1 MLENPNRIF
10 PGGMESSRGDS
21 MPRNSSGKRTPLTK
35 KPKFTEPVPTVS
47 TVPVSLPLATKLRE
61 LDRALFA
68 EFGFGEDQQVSY
80 AVQGG
85 GGLLA
90 ASNARD
96 GVVVPAVKD
105 EPTEGRV
112 YHPTELWNQ
121 PSGTVVVHPIH
132 GVGEIQRLGRHADT
146 ERDDRVV
153 VFEGGERFV
162 LPAPASVVNEPPW
175 DAVVKVI
182 RPADSEIST
191 ALFSEV

>member
-1 MLENPNRIF
+1 
-10 PGGMESSRGDS
+10 
-21 MPRNSSGKRTPLTK
+21 MPRNTSGSRKPYTK
-35 KPKFTEPVPTVS
+35 KPTFIEPVPTVS
-47 TVPVSLPLATKLRE
+47 TVPVSMALATKLRE

-105 EPTEGRV
+105 EPAEGRV
-112 YHPTELWNQ
+112 YSPSEIWNQ
-121 PSGTVVVHPIH
+121 PSGTRVVHPVH
-132 GVGEIQRLGRHADT
+132 GVGVIQRLGRHPDT

-162 LPAPASVVNEPPW
+162 LPAPAEVVNTPPW
-175 DAVVKVI
+175 DAVVRVI
-182 RPADSEIST
+182 RPSDAEIST
-191 ALFSEV
+191 ALFSKV